1 MLVRTLEIEKGGSFW
16 VTKPKF
22 KLWTWTYE
30 SCLLTNIII
39 FQWNVNCEDDML
51 RIDQLILILQI
62 FHNEWRRWGA
72 AANGNP
78 QSQFTVGRGKRWRR
92 RRSSEISLQETCT
105 AQKYT
110 TVQARKILSFLLR
123 ITFRAHVLSFLKFGA
138 FKNLQVFI
146 TQKKIRCPLFWME
159 IKAVL
164 ETSSVQYFNRNHKR

>member
-1 MLVRTLEIEKGGSFW
+1 M
-16 VTKPKF
+16 
-22 KLWTWTYE
+22 
-30 SCLLTNIII
+30 
-39 FQWNVNCEDDML
+39 NCEDDML

-62 FHNEWRRWGA
+62 FHDEWRRFGA

-78 QSQFTVGRGKRWRR
+78 RSQFTVGRGKRWRR

-138 FKNLQVFI
+138 LQNLQVFI
-146 TQKKIRCPLFWME
+146 TQDQIPAQSKLRSFYRME